1 MHADVSIIIVSMNR
15 PDLLYPCL
23 ESIRKHTACKYEIL
37 LTAYRFSEENL
48 TAFKHDWPEVRLI
61 ANDSLSGFAENNNLA
76 LKEATGRFCFVVN
89 DDTLMDMPVIDR
101 LLEDFGKLPEKV
113 AAISPKIVLKDG
125 RIQTCGRAPWTPCR
139 YLRHYLHLVD
149 ESKPGKWSCKDGLFR
164 TWTLNG
170 ACFMIR
176 TDVFREA
183 GWFDETYTFT
193 PEDIAL
199 GHLLNAMGKEVWTDA
214 DVCITHLAGATAGP
228 METAIKP
235 TRVRGSLIFYSSRRH
250 LKNPQGTDAVNPL
263 TYALMGAFIWCVE
276 ALRSLRWLPARRTDP
291 KSHAAIMYR
300 TARNVMGSIFTHDST
315 KKIFTQLYK
324 EVPR

>member
-1 MHADVSIIIVSMNR
+1 MQADVSIIIVSMNR

-23 ESIRKHTACKYEIL
+23 ESIREHTSCSYEIL
-37 LTAYRFSEENL
+37 LTAYRFSKGNL
-48 TAFKHDWPEVRLI
+48 AALRRDWPEVRI
-61 ANDSLSGFAENNNLA
+61 FENRELSGFAENNNIA
-76 LKEATGRFCFVVN
+76 LREASGRFCFVVN

-125 RIQTCGRAPWTPCR
+125 SIQTCGRAPWTPCR
-139 YLRHYLHLVD
+139 YLKHYLHLVD
-149 ESKPGKWSCKDGLFR
+149 ESVGQHNAAVAQTYIANTIDEDAVGIR
-164 TWTLNG
+164 WTLNG
-170 ACFMIR
+170 ACFLIR

-199 GHLLNAMGKEVWTDA
+199 GQLLNDMGKEVWTDA
-214 DVCITHLAGATAGP
+214 DVSITHLAGATAGP

-235 TRVRGSLIFYSSRRH
+235 TRVRGSLIFYSGGR
-250 LKNPQGTDAVNPL
+250 PL
-263 TYALMGAFIWCVE
+263 VYALMGAFIWCVE
-276 ALRSLRWLPARRTDP
+276 ALRALRWLPARRSDP
-291 KSHAAIMYR
+291 RSHAAIMYR
-300 TARNVMGSIFTHDST
+300 SARNVMGSIFTRKST
-315 KKIFTQLYK
+315 KQIFTELYK

>member
-1 MHADVSIIIVSMNR
+1 MQADVSIIIVSMNR

-23 ESIRKHTACKYEIL
+23 ESMREHTSCSYEIL
-37 LTAYRFSEENL
+37 LTAYRFSEGNL
-48 TAFKHDWPEVRLI
+48 AALRRDWPEVRI
-61 ANDSLSGFAENNNLA
+61 FENRELSGFAENNNIA
-76 LKEATGRFCFVVN
+76 LREASGRFCFVVN

-125 RIQTCGRAPWTPCR
+125 SIQTCGRAPWTPCR
-139 YLRHYLHLVD
+139 YLRHYLHMVD
-149 ESKPGKWSCKDGLFR
+149 ESKPGKWSCKPGLFR
-164 TWTLNG
+164 SWTLNG
-170 ACFMIR
+170 ACFLIR

-199 GHLLNAMGKEVWTDA
+199 GQLLNDMGKEVWTDA
-214 DVCITHLAGATAGP
+214 DVSITHLAGATAGP

-235 TRVRGSLIFYSSRRH
+235 TRVRGSLIFYSGGS
-250 LKNPQGTDAVNPL
+250 PIV
-263 TYALMGAFIWCVE
+263 YALMGAFIWCVE
-276 ALRSLRWLPARRTDP
+276 ALRALRWLPARRNDP
-291 KSHAAIMYR
+291 RSHAAIMYR
-300 TARNVMGSIFTHDST
+300 SARNVMGSIFTRKST
-315 KKIFTQLYK
+315 KQIFTELYK